1 MMLMQLIMV
10 IFTSLLLL
18 LHRPCPLQ
26 RGACQRQPRIPH
38 WTQPAP
44 GGANHGVDRRSAV
57 RCLPN
62 AAQPCSRLRFGKVI
76 VFLFNVSPPL
86 EDSRRMNLY
95 PLRSLAAAVLLSS
108 TPLLAAPLD
117 AALDE
122 SQRLAVEAKASQAR
136 IEQLDDASREMLGEY
151 RNALQ
156 QAEALKGYNQQL
168 QELVVAQRQELAGYQ
183 EQLDGIERTQE
194 AVTPQMRR
202 MVEVLGEFIA
212 ADLPF
217 LPDERS
223 DRLAQ
228 LQDLLPRA
236 DVSLA
241 EKYRRILEAYQVESD
256 YGRTLEAWRGELPVD
271 GGSRSVEF
279 LRLGRVMLYFQTL
292 DGHESGWWNPQKRS
306 WVALDSSA
314 RRPLHQAIA
323 IARQEQAPALLD
335 LPVKTLAQ
343 EAKP

>member
-1 MMLMQLIMV
+1 MIPLPKR
-10 IFTSLLLL
+10 LLAVALVL
-18 LHRPCPLQ
+18 
-26 RGACQRQPRIPH
+26 AS
-38 WTQPAP
+38 AP
-44 GGANHGVDRRSAV
+44 
-57 RCLPN
+57 
-62 AAQPCSRLRFGKVI
+62 
-76 VFLFNVSPPL
+76 
-86 EDSRRMNLY
+86 
-95 PLRSLAAAVLLSS
+95 LAA
-108 TPLLAAPLD
+108 TPLD

-122 SQRLAVEAKASQAR
+122 SQQLAADAKASQAR
-136 IEQLDDASREMLGEY
+136 IEQLDDASREMLTEY

-156 QAEALKGYNQQL
+156 QAEALQGYNAQL
-168 QELVVAQRQELAGYQ
+168 RELVAAQRKELAGYQ
-183 EQLDGIERTQE
+183 QQLDGIERTQE

-256 YGRTLEAWRGELPVD
+256 YGRTLEAWRGELPNE
-271 GGSRSVEF
+271 GTSRSVEF

-292 DGHESGWWNPQKRS
+292 DGHESGWWNPQTRS
-306 WVALDSSA
+306 WQILDGSA
-314 RRPLHQAIA
+314 RRPLRQAIA
-323 IARQEQAPALLD
+323 IARQEQAPAVLD
-335 LPVKTLAQ
+335 MPVKTLAL

>member
-1 MMLMQLIMV
+1 MVVQLIMV
-10 IFTSLLLL
+10 LFMYVLLTRNALMIPLL
-18 LHRPCPLQ
+18 KRLL
-26 RGACQRQPRIPH
+26 AVALVLAS
-38 WTQPAP
+38 AP
-44 GGANHGVDRRSAV
+44 
-57 RCLPN
+57 
-62 AAQPCSRLRFGKVI
+62 
-76 VFLFNVSPPL
+76 
-86 EDSRRMNLY
+86 
-95 PLRSLAAAVLLSS
+95 LAA
-108 TPLLAAPLD
+108 TPLD

-122 SQRLAVEAKASQAR
+122 SQQLAADAKASQAR
-136 IEQLDDASREMLGEY
+136 IEQLDDASREMLTEY

-156 QAEALKGYNQQL
+156 QAEALQGYNAQL
-168 QELVVAQRQELAGYQ
+168 RELVAAQRKELTGYQ
-183 EQLDGIERTQE
+183 EQLEGIERTQE

-256 YGRTLEAWRGELPVD
+256 YGRTLEAWRGELAAE

-279 LRLGRVMLYFQTL
+279 LRLGRVMLYYQTL
-292 DGHESGWWNPQKRS
+292 DGHESGWWNPQARS
-306 WVALDSSA
+306 WQRLDNNA

-323 IARQEQAPALLD
+323 IARQEQAPTLLD
-335 LPVKTLAQ
+335 LPVKTLAL

>member
-1 MMLMQLIMV
+1 MPLV
-10 IFTSLLLL
+10 STRLLAVALVL
-18 LHRPCPLQ
+18 
-26 RGACQRQPRIPH
+26 AS
-38 WTQPAP
+38 AP
-44 GGANHGVDRRSAV
+44 
-57 RCLPN
+57 
-62 AAQPCSRLRFGKVI
+62 
-76 VFLFNVSPPL
+76 
-86 EDSRRMNLY
+86 
-95 PLRSLAAAVLLSS
+95 LAATS
-108 TPLLAAPLD
+108 LD

-122 SQRLAVEAKASQAR
+122 SQRLAAEAKASQAR
-136 IEQLDDASREMLGEY
+136 IEQLDDASREMLTEY

-156 QAEALKGYNQQL
+156 QAEELQGYNSQL
-168 QELVVAQRQELAGYQ
+168 RELVAAQGRELAGYQ
-183 EQLDGIERTQE
+183 AQLDGIERTQE

-217 LPDERS
+217 LPDERN

-256 YGRTLEAWRGELPVD
+256 YGRTLEAWRGELPSE
-271 GGSRSVEF
+271 GTSRSVEF

-292 DGHESGWWNPQKRS
+292 DGHESGWWNPQTRS
-306 WVALDSSA
+306 WQTLDGSA
-314 RRPLHQAIA
+314 RRPLRQAIA
-323 IARQEQAPALLD
+323 IARQEQAPAVLE
-335 LPVKTLAQ
+335 LPVKTLAL

>member
-1 MMLMQLIMV
+1 MIPLPKR
-10 IFTSLLLL
+10 LLAVALVL
-18 LHRPCPLQ
+18 
-26 RGACQRQPRIPH
+26 AS
-38 WTQPAP
+38 AP
-44 GGANHGVDRRSAV
+44 
-57 RCLPN
+57 
-62 AAQPCSRLRFGKVI
+62 
-76 VFLFNVSPPL
+76 
-86 EDSRRMNLY
+86 
-95 PLRSLAAAVLLSS
+95 LAA
-108 TPLLAAPLD
+108 TPLD

-122 SQRLAVEAKASQAR
+122 SQQLAADAKASQAR
-136 IEQLDDASREMLGEY
+136 IEQLDDASREMLTEY

-156 QAEALKGYNQQL
+156 QAEALQGYNAQL
-168 QELVVAQRQELAGYQ
+168 RELVAAQRKELAGY
-183 EQLDGIERTQE
+183 EAQLAGIERTQE

-256 YGRTLEAWRGELPVD
+256 YGRTLEAWRGELPAE

-292 DGHESGWWNPQKRS
+292 DGHESGWWNAQTRS
-306 WVALDSSA
+306 WERLDGSA

-323 IARQEQAPALLD
+323 IARQERAPAPLD
-335 LPVKTLAQ
+335 LPVKTLAL
-343 EAKP
+343 EATP

>member
-1 MMLMQLIMV
+1 
-10 IFTSLLLL
+10 
-18 LHRPCPLQ
+18 
-26 RGACQRQPRIPH
+26 
-38 WTQPAP
+38 
-44 GGANHGVDRRSAV
+44 
-57 RCLPN
+57 
-62 AAQPCSRLRFGKVI
+62 
-76 VFLFNVSPPL
+76 
-86 EDSRRMNLY
+86 MNPY
-95 PLRSLAAAVLLSS
+95 PLRSLAAALL
-108 TPLLAAPLD
+108 LGCAASQAASLD

-122 SQRLAVEAKASQAR
+122 SQRLAAEAKASQAR
-136 IEQLDDASREMLGEY
+136 IEQLDDASREMLSEY

-156 QAEALKGYNQQL
+156 QAEALKGYNVQL
-168 QELVVAQRQELAGYQ
+168 RELVAAQRKELAGYQ

-202 MVEVLGEFIA
+202 MVEVLGEFVA

-223 DRLAQ
+223 DRLVQ

-256 YGRTLEAWRGELPVD
+256 YGRTLEAWRGELPIE

-279 LRLGRVMLYFQTL
+279 LRLGRAMLYYQTL
-292 DGHESGWWNPQKRS
+292 DGHESGWWNPQNRS
-306 WVALDSSA
+306 WQLLDDSA

-335 LPVKTLAQ
+335 LPVKTLSQ
-343 EAKP
+343 EAAE

>member
-1 MMLMQLIMV
+1 MVVQLIIVLFMYV
-10 IFTSLLLL
+10 LLTRNALMIPLPKRLL
-18 LHRPCPLQ
+18 AVALVL
-26 RGACQRQPRIPH
+26 AS
-38 WTQPAP
+38 AP
-44 GGANHGVDRRSAV
+44 
-57 RCLPN
+57 
-62 AAQPCSRLRFGKVI
+62 
-76 VFLFNVSPPL
+76 
-86 EDSRRMNLY
+86 
-95 PLRSLAAAVLLSS
+95 LAA
-108 TPLLAAPLD
+108 TPLD

-122 SQRLAVEAKASQAR
+122 SQQLAADAKASQAR
-136 IEQLDDASREMLGEY
+136 IEQLDDASREMLTEY

-156 QAEALKGYNQQL
+156 QAEALQGYNAQL
-168 QELVVAQRQELAGYQ
+168 RELVAAQRKELTGYQ
-183 EQLDGIERTQE
+183 EQLEGIERTQE

-256 YGRTLEAWRGELPVD
+256 YGRTVEAWRGELPAE

-279 LRLGRVMLYFQTL
+279 LRLGRVMLYYQTL
-292 DGHESGWWNPQKRS
+292 DGHESGWWNPQIRS
-306 WVALDSSA
+306 WQLLDSNA

-335 LPVKTLAQ
+335 LPVKTLAL

>member
-1 MMLMQLIMV
+1 M
-10 IFTSLLLL
+10 
-18 LHRPCPLQ
+18 
-26 RGACQRQPRIPH
+26 
-38 WTQPAP
+38 
-44 GGANHGVDRRSAV
+44 
-57 RCLPN
+57 
-62 AAQPCSRLRFGKVI
+62 
-76 VFLFNVSPPL
+76 FLFEMSSSL
-86 EDSRRMNLY
+86 EDSLRMNPY
-95 PLRSLAAAVLLSS
+95 PLRSLAAALTLLSA
-108 TPLLAAPLD
+108 PLLAAPLD

-122 SQRLAVEAKASQAR
+122 SQRLAAEAKASQAR
-136 IEQLDDASREMLGEY
+136 IEQLDDSSREMLAEY
-151 RNALQ
+151 RDALQ
-156 QAEALKGYNQQL
+156 QAEALKGYNAQL
-168 QELVVAQRQELAGYQ
+168 RELVAAQRQELAGYQ
-183 EQLDGIERTQE
+183 VQLDGIERTQE

-217 LPDERS
+217 LPDERG

-256 YGRTLEAWRGELPVD
+256 YGRTLEAWRGELP
-271 GGSRSVEF
+271 GEAGSRSVEF

-292 DGHESGWWNPQKRS
+292 DGHESAWWDPQTRS
-306 WVALDSSA
+306 WQELDSSA

-323 IARQEQAPALLD
+323 IARQEQAPTLLD
-335 LPVKTLAQ
+335 LPVKTLTQ

>member
-1 MMLMQLIMV
+1 
-10 IFTSLLLL
+10 
-18 LHRPCPLQ
+18 
-26 RGACQRQPRIPH
+26 
-38 WTQPAP
+38 
-44 GGANHGVDRRSAV
+44 
-57 RCLPN
+57 
-62 AAQPCSRLRFGKVI
+62 
-76 VFLFNVSPPL
+76 
-86 EDSRRMNLY
+86 MNLY
-95 PLRSLAAAVLLSS
+95 SLRSLAAALVLSS
-108 TPLLAAPLD
+108 TSALAAPLD

-122 SQRLAVEAKASQAR
+122 SQRLAADAKASQAR
-136 IEQLDDASREMLGEY
+136 IEQLDDASREMLAEY

-228 LQDLLPRA
+228 LQELLPRA

-271 GGSRSVEF
+271 SAASRSVEF
-279 LRLGRVMLYFQTL
+279 LRLGRVMLYYQTL
-292 DGHESGWWNPQKRS
+292 DGHESGWWNPQMRG
-306 WVALDSSA
+306 WETLDGSA

-343 EAKP
+343 EAKQ

>member
-1 MMLMQLIMV
+1 M
-10 IFTSLLLL
+10 
-18 LHRPCPLQ
+18 
-26 RGACQRQPRIPH
+26 
-38 WTQPAP
+38 
-44 GGANHGVDRRSAV
+44 
-57 RCLPN
+57 
-62 AAQPCSRLRFGKVI
+62 
-76 VFLFNVSPPL
+76 FLFCISPSL
-86 EDSRRMNLY
+86 EDSRRMNLP
-95 PLRSLAAAVLLSS
+95 PLRLLAAALLLSS

-122 SQRLAVEAKASQAR
+122 SQRLAADAKASQAR
-136 IEQLDDASREMLGEY
+136 IEQLDDASREMLAEY

-241 EKYRRILEAYQVESD
+241 EKYRRILEAYQIESD

-271 GGSRSVEF
+271 DAASRSVEF
-279 LRLGRVMLYFQTL
+279 LRLGRVMLYYQTL
-292 DGHESGWWNPQKRS
+292 DGHESGWWNPQSRS
-306 WVALDSSA
+306 WETLDGGA

-335 LPVKTLAQ
+335 LPVQTLTQ
-343 EAKP
+343 EAK

>member
-1 MMLMQLIMV
+1 MHH
-10 IFTSLLLL
+10 LL
-18 LHRPCPLQ
+18 
-26 RGACQRQPRIPH
+26 
-38 WTQPAP
+38 
-44 GGANHGVDRRSAV
+44 
-57 RCLPN
+57 
-62 AAQPCSRLRFGKVI
+62 K
-76 VFLFNVSPPL
+76 
-86 EDSRRMNLY
+86 
-95 PLRSLAAAVLLSS
+95 
-108 TPLLAAPLD
+108 PLLAAASLLACAPVMATALD

-122 SQRLAVEAKASQAR
+122 SQRLAAEAKASQAR
-136 IEQLDDASREMLGEY
+136 IEQLDDASRAMLDEY

-156 QAEALKGYNQQL
+156 QTEALQGYNSQL
-168 QELVVAQRQELAGYQ
+168 RELVVAQRQELAGYQ
-183 EQLDGIERTQE
+183 AQLDGIERTQE

-256 YGRTLEAWRGELPVD
+256 YGRTLEAWRGELPLAE
-271 GGSRSVEF
+271 GSRSVEF

-292 DGHESGWWNPQKRS
+292 DGHASGWWNPQSRS
-306 WVALDSSA
+306 WQSLDGSA
-314 RRPLHQAIA
+314 RRPLRQAIA
-323 IARQEQAPALLD
+323 IARQEQAPALLE
-335 LPVKTLAQ
+335 LPVKSLTE
-343 EAKP
+343 EAGQ

>member
-1 MMLMQLIMV
+1 M
-10 IFTSLLLL
+10 F
-18 LHRPCPLQ
+18 H
-26 RGACQRQPRIPH
+26 
-38 WTQPAP
+38 
-44 GGANHGVDRRSAV
+44 
-57 RCLPN
+57 
-62 AAQPCSRLRFGKVI
+62 FGI
-76 VFLFNVSPPL
+76 SPSL
-86 EDSRRMNLY
+86 EDSLRMNLY
-95 PLRSLAAAVLLSS
+95 PQRLLAAALLLSS
-108 TPLLAAPLD
+108 TPLLAGPLD
-117 AALDE
+117 AALAE
-122 SQRLAVEAKASQAR
+122 SQRLAADAKASQAR
-136 IEQLDDASREMLGEY
+136 IEQLDDDSREMLGEY

-168 QELVVAQRQELAGYQ
+168 QALVVAQRQELAGYQ

-217 LPDERS
+217 LPDERI

-256 YGRTLEAWRGELPVD
+256 YGRTLEAWRGELLVD
-271 GGSRSVEF
+271 GGASRSVEF
-279 LRLGRVMLYFQTL
+279 LRLGRAMLYFQTL
-292 DGHESGWWNPQKRS
+292 DGHESGWWNPQSRS
-306 WVALDSSA
+306 WAALDSSA

-335 LPVKTLAQ
+335 LPVRTLAQ
-343 EAKP
+343 ETRP